1 MYAVETLLLF
11 GYTAKAC
18 EACTLVQST
27 DNKYAG
33 DYDSFFRILRGALP
47 ADCLETQVVVVCSA
61 PEIPRE
67 GTWNDEALRR
77 HTVYGNLRILMVS
90 CFKPCCCFDA
100 LLLQEAQMM
109 DSLGGCWQ
117 GDTGT
122 TVQPGVSPCANQL
135 TGRGR
140 GDAFKTGPPPGSI
153 AKTAARGRKKHL
165 AVAEGRK
172 KHKTAATGGKKH
184 PTEAEGQKKH
194 KTALGSYRR
203 QEAPNRS

>member
-1 MYAVETLLLF
+1 MALLSINKGKSGAANAALEALLRDDKGLSQIAVKSQKTKEVVMYAVETLLLF

-77 HTVYGNLRILMVS
+77 HTVHGNLRILMVS
-90 CFKPCCCFDA
+90 CFKQCCCFDA

-109 DSLGGCWQ
+109 DSILWE
-117 GDTGT
+117 
-122 TVQPGVSPCANQL
+122 GVVKVTRAPRSSQECRP
-135 TGRGR
+135 
-140 GDAFKTGPPPGSI
+140 
-153 AKTAARGRKKHL
+153 
-165 AVAEGRK
+165 V
-172 KHKTAATGGKKH
+172 
-184 PTEAEGQKKH
+184 PT
-194 KTALGSYRR
+194 
-203 QEAPNRS
+203 N